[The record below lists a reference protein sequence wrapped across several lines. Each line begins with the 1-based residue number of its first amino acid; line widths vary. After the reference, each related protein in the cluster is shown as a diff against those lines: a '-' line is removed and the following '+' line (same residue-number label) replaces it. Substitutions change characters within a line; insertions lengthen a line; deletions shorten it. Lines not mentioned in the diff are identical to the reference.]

1 MTMSSGGPHAEPGTS
16 GGGPPLLLVALA
28 IGGLVVMLGAI
39 VVTLV
44 SPPGAGSGPG
54 TTPAAATP
62 ATSGDAARRAA
73 RQAIAALG
81 TQGLQVVE
89 PRSAYRPAE
98 SPTLY
103 AAPRLVLQAVLPD
116 DPDSG
121 QFVIYELP
129 SIADA
134 AAAGDELARYV
145 ESGVGRVQFPAD
157 ARFVLRRIGP
167 TLVFFTW
174 SPTNDAD
181 PRTGDVAV
189 ALETIGE
196 GIPVEP

>member
-1 MTMSSGGPHAEPGTS
+1 MTGAPDRPGAGAGTS

-28 IGGLVVMLGAI
+28 IGGLVVMLAAI
-39 VVTLV
+39 VITLV
-44 SPPGAGSGPG
+44 SPPAPDGGPG
-54 TTPAAATP
+54 ATPAAATP
-62 ATSGDAARRAA
+62 ATSGDAARRTA

-81 TQGLQVVE
+81 AQGIQVVE
-89 PRSAYRPAE
+89 PQSAYRPAE

-121 QFVIYELP
+121 QFVVYELP
-129 SIADA
+129 SSAQA
-134 AAAGDELARYV
+134 AFAGDELARYI

-157 ARFVLRRIGP
+157 ARFVVRRIGS
-167 TLVFFTW
+167 TLVFYTW
-174 SPTNDAD
+174 SPANDAD
-181 PRTGDVAV
+181 PRTGDVAL
-189 ALETIGE
+189 ALETLGE